1 MADARIITLDP
12 SGAAGRM
19 VRSALELLDLVPV
32 QVDAPTVDAAM
43 REIDRGATLFV
54 VAEELDAQSG
64 SEIAA
69 QVADHN
75 DDIAVVL
82 ITEDDVD
89 TPHDSVVAISRGS
102 AISFVRAVDAAIH
115 HRSIRDAVRRTAAIP
130 LLAEPDNSYI
140 PHIDP
145 VALDSVLDQLQIDLG
160 ALGLL
165 LATRTGH
172 LVVSKGAFGS
182 LDVDRLV
189 GMLAPTMK
197 AGRDVRDVVGGQ
209 ISTVQF
215 YDGRSYAV
223 FVLSIGLHHFLC
235 VLYGGSNGARQFGAV
250 NRFGRR
256 GAEDIIAR
264 IGADAFIW
272 QPTAQEP
279 EPVRST
285 ARMRAVRLERSDS
298 TLEVPL
304 AKAEFIETTPE
315 YVPEPE
321 LTLEPIENLDLD
333 ALFGDDVALDGDA
346 EHLFDLDVLEDLTK
360 STQAGKGK
368 LDWDQ
373 AKEIGLIS

>member
-12 SGAAGRM
+12 SGTAGRM

-32 QVDAPTVDAAM
+32 QVDAPTVEAAM
-43 REIDRGATLFV
+43 REIDRGATLLV

-69 QVADHN
+69 QVANHN

-82 ITEDDVD
+82 VTEDDEEA
-89 TPHDSVVAISRGS
+89 PHDSVVVISRGN
-102 AISFVRAVDAAIH
+102 AISFVRAVEAAIH
-115 HRSIRDAVRRTAAIP
+115 RRSIREAVRRTAAIP
-130 LLAEPDNSYI
+130 LMTEPESSHI
-140 PHIDP
+140 PHVDP
-145 VALDSVLDQLQIDLG
+145 VALDRVLEQLQIDLG

-172 LVVSKGAFGS
+172 LVVSKGALGT
-182 LDVDRLV
+182 LDSDRLV

-197 AGRDVRDVVGGQ
+197 TGRDVRDVVGGQ

-215 YDGRSYAV
+215 YDGESYAV

-256 GAEDIIAR
+256 GAEDIIAL

-272 QPTAQEP
+272 QPTTDEP

-285 ARMRAVRLERSDS
+285 ARLKAVRLERSDS

-315 YVPEPE
+315 YEPQPE
-321 LTLEPIENLDLD
+321 LTLEPIEDLDLD
-333 ALFGDDVALDGDA
+333 ALFSDDIAVEGDA
-346 EHLFDLDVLEDLTK
+346 DQLFDLDVLEDLSK
-360 STQAGKGK
+360 SSQAGKGK